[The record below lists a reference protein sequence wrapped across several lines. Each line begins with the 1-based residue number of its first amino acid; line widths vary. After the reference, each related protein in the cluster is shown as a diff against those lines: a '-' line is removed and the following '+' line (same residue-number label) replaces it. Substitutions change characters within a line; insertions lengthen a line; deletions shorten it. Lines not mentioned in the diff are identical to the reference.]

1 MAVLPPEII
10 ARVKDETD
18 VVELVGRYVRLQS
31 AGSSYKGL
39 CPFHQEKTP
48 SFHVN
53 PARQSYK
60 CFGCGEGGDSI
71 SFLMAVENLTF
82 PEAMETLAR
91 TLDIDLAKFL
101 QPGEDEGEKRAYHR
115 ANEAACEA
123 FVAAWKDPKLGQ
135 AARDYLGDRG
145 FVGEVLDRY
154 DVGWA
159 PGGDWFLRELERRGV
174 SLDLAMSSGLVR
186 QYEGRPPFAYF
197 RERIMFPIRNIAR
210 QVAGFGGRL
219 IVQGEPK
226 YLNSADSPQFSK
238 GKLLYGFDSARMVMA
253 RAKTAVL
260 VEGYLDLIALA
271 QAGVA
276 NAVATCGTAFTP
288 EQARLLR
295 RGARKVV
302 VLFDGDK
309 AGRKAAV
316 KSSHV
321 CLTAGLEAEIATLPT
336 GMDPADLVIQQGP
349 DALHEVLR
357 GAVGYLPFVREAVA
371 QAGDDRAALE
381 KGVHQVLMTIAEVPD
396 AIRREYLL
404 KEASDLFGLD
414 VAILRDSLRS
424 HTMRPRAVA
433 EPEADAPDVPPTAPP
448 RPKFRTLTVV
458 NRDRVEAELLAHV
471 MCDDTGVAAR
481 LLLEEG
487 ADLDWSTGD
496 AATVVSELEAW
507 RDASSDHSSSIQSP
521 QDFIAQRWHAQE
533 ASFRAFVTDLAE
545 REIPAGGETERA
557 VREAMQ
563 RLRLARRVQSG

>member
-1 MAVLPPEII
+1 MGCQLAVLPPEII

-18 VVELVGRYVRLQS
+18 VVELVGRYVRLQTS
-31 AGSSYKGL
+31 GSSYKGL

-48 SFHVN
+48 SFYVN
-53 PARQSYK
+53 PARQGYK
-60 CFGCGEGGDSI
+60 CFGCGEGGDAI

-91 TLDIDLAKFL
+91 DLDIDLAKFL

-123 FVAAWKDPKLGQ
+123 FVAAWQDPHLGKT
-135 AARDYLGDRG
+135 AREYLADRG
-145 FVGEVLDRY
+145 FAAEVLDRY
-154 DVGWA
+154 DVGYA
-159 PGGDWFLRELERRGV
+159 PAGDWLLGELDRRGV
-174 SLDLAMSSGLVR
+174 NLDMAMSAGLVR
-186 QYEGRPPFAYF
+186 QNEGRPPFAYF

-219 IVQGEPK
+219 IGPGEPK
-226 YLNSADSPQFSK
+226 YVNSADSPNFSK

-276 NAVATCGTAFTP
+276 NAVANCGTAFTP

-295 RGARKVV
+295 RGARRVV

-316 KSSHV
+316 KCSHV

-357 GAVGYLPFVREAVA
+357 GAMGYLPFVREAVA
-371 QAGDDRAALE
+371 QAGDDRAGLE
-381 KGVHQVLMTIAEVPD
+381 KGVHQVLTTIAEVPD
-396 AIRREYLL
+396 AIRREYML
-404 KEASDLFGLD
+404 KEAADLFGLD
-414 VAILRDSLRS
+414 AAVLRESLPRQ
-424 HTMRPRAVA
+424 MLRPRARSEA
-433 EPEADAPDVPPTAPP
+433 ENKPVEEAPP
-448 RPKFRTLTVV
+448 AAAPRRSFRTFTTIK
-458 NRDRVEAELLAHV
+458 RDHVEAVLLSHV
-471 MCDDTGVAAR
+471 LRDESGAAAR
-481 LLLEEG
+481 LLADEG
-487 ADLDWSTGD
+487 ADLDWSTGE
-496 AATVVSELEAW
+496 AATLVAELVVWCETAPD
-507 RDASSDHSSSIQSP
+507 RAP
-521 QDFIAQRWHAQE
+521 GDFIAQRWHAQE
-533 ASFRAFVTDLAE
+533 ASFRSFVTDLLE
-545 REIPAGGETERA
+545 REIPAAGETERA

-563 RLRLARRVQSG
+563 RLRIAGRVQQG